1 MRLGF
6 FGLHTCGQKVYS
18 LKVTASRPELST
30 PKITQ
35 FPGFFAPC
43 AHFPTPS
50 PQFCGYP
57 CGYSKFHK
65 TLSHPGLN
73 SSEYVK
79 SVNSPQSAALVS
91 QGPVDNLLCVTMRR
105 TGARLKQTAPT
116 GSTK

>member
-1 MRLGF
+1 
-6 FGLHTCGQKVYS
+6 S

-35 FPGFFAPC
+35 FPGFFTLS

-73 SSEYVK
+73 SSACPK
-79 SVNSPQSAALVS
+79 TRSSPQSATLLP
-91 QGPVDNLLCVTMRR
+91 QGPVDNLLCTTVKR
-105 TGARLKQTAPT
+105 TGARLKTNSADWIN
-116 GSTK
+116 